1 MLDRLRLAA
10 AGAAVLFAAGAASP
24 AFAVTGPAP
33 VIGGA
38 QLAGRGVIVDYGTGS
53 APRLP
58 DVQASAFVVAD
69 ADTGQVLAAKDPHGW
84 YRPASTLKMLT
95 AVTLI
100 PLLDPDG
107 SVVASKQAAS
117 VEPND
122 VGLLAGH
129 SYQISDLFTALLTIS
144 ANDAAV
150 ALTQATGSYGVGM
163 ALINAEARHLQADD
177 TVAVDPNG
185 LDAPGQ
191 HTSAYDLALIAR
203 QALQL
208 PAFLK
213 YDETQTALFP
223 ITAKKR
229 VGLYNQN
236 SLLTSYRGAIG
247 GKIGWTSA
255 AGATYVGM
263 ARRDGVTLIVTLLHC
278 PALTEIDSAEKLLN
292 WGFAAN
298 GRVQPVGTLVGPVQP
313 PKPAPAPAKPKPREQ
328 IAAARPHLTASSPS
342 VLAAASFTGVAVI
355 AAGLG
360 FVYSRRQRP
369 AAHGAGSG
377 GARGSRPGHGRSS
390 GNGTRRGP
398 GGVSDSGA
406 RQGRS
411 GVSGSGPRRG
421 RSGVSDTSPR
431 RGHDGLSDSG
441 PRAGHGGLSRSG
453 PRRGRE
459 GLAGRGGGPAGSV
472 AGVLRR
478 GAG

>member
-1 MLDRLRLAA
+1 MLDRLRLGA
-10 AGAAVLFAAGAASP
+10 AGAAALFAVGAASP

-38 QLAGRGVIVDYGTGS
+38 QLAGQGVIVDYGAGS

-58 DVQASAFVVAD
+58 DVQAAAFVVAD
-69 ADTGQVLAAKDPHGW
+69 AGTGQVLAAKDPHGY

-107 SVVASKQAAS
+107 TVVASKQAAS
-117 VEPND
+117 TEPND
-122 VGLLAGH
+122 VGLLPGH
-129 SYQISDLFTALLTIS
+129 SYKISDLFTALLTIS

-150 ALTQATGSYGVGM
+150 ALAQATGSLSVGM

-203 QALQL
+203 RALQL

-223 ITAKKR
+223 VTAKKK

-263 ARRDGVTLIVTLLHC
+263 AKRNGVTLIVTLLHC

-292 WGFAAN
+292 WGFAAD
-298 GRVQPVGTLVGPVQP
+298 GRVQPVGTLVGPAQP
-313 PKPAPAPAKPKPREQ
+313 PAPARVPATPRPRAQ
-328 IAAARPHLTASSPS
+328 VRAAQPHLAVSSPS
-342 VLAAASFTGVAVI
+342 VLAAAAFSGVAVI
-355 AAGLG
+355 AAGAG
-360 FVYSRRQRP
+360 FAYSRRQRP
-369 AAHGAGSG
+369 AVQGAGAGRAGGPPAERTGRVGSG
-377 GARGSRPGHGRSS
+377 SRPGSRGVSARGSRPGHGTS
-390 GNGTRRGP
+390 
-398 GGVSDSGA
+398 
-406 RQGRS
+406 
-411 GVSGSGPRRG
+411 RG
-421 RSGVSDTSPR
+421 R
-431 RGHDGLSDSG
+431 G
-441 PRAGHGGLSRSG
+441 PRAGAGSGGEGPRSG
-453 PRRGRE
+453 DGAS
-459 GLAGRGGGPAGSV
+459 GQGS
-472 AGVLRR
+472 
-478 GAG
+478 